1 MAMPPEPPI
10 GNQILA
16 ATADQ
21 CTLVVVRGMA
31 TFKLAPSFKQAT
43 QAARLA
49 GSLLIVVDMA
59 ACTSMDSTFMGSIAS
74 LGLALKKSG
83 SPLILINLQPNA
95 AALLRGLG
103 VDRILQVYPVGA
115 LPNGIGDLAPLVQ
128 NLQPIASEPTTERE
142 LAALMYDAHETLTKV
157 DPENLQRFKD
167 VLAFLRE
174 DIQRL

>member
-1 MAMPPEPPI
+1 MASPHPI

-16 ATADQ
+16 ASAEQ
-21 CTLVVVRGMA
+21 CTLVVVSGAA
-31 TFKLAPSFKQAT
+31 TYKLAPSFKQAT

-74 LGLALKKSG
+74 LGFAVQKSENT
-83 SPLILINLQPNA
+83 PLILINLRPNA

-103 VDRILQVYPVGA
+103 VDRILQVYPAGA
-115 LPNGIGDLAPLVQ
+115 LPEGIGDLSPLVQ
-128 NLQPIASEPTTERE
+128 NLQPVTVEPATERDM
-142 LAALMYDAHETLTKV
+142 AALMYDAHETLTKV

-167 VLAFLRE
+167 VLAFLR
-174 DIQRL
+174 DDLQRL

>member
-1 MAMPPEPPI
+1 MPLEPPS

-21 CTLVVVRGMA
+21 CTLVVVRGTA

-49 GSLLIVVDMA
+49 GSLLIVVDMT

-74 LGLALKKSG
+74 LGLALQKSET
-83 SPLILINLQPNA
+83 SPLILINLRPNA
-95 AALLRGLG
+95 VALLRGLG
-103 VDRILQVYPVGA
+103 VDRILQVYPAGA
-115 LPNGIGDLAPLVQ
+115 LPNGIGDLTPLVQ
-128 NLQPIASEPTTERE
+128 NLQPIATEPTSERE
-142 LAALMYDAHETLTKV
+142 LAALMYDAHETLTNV

>member
-1 MAMPPEPPI
+1 MASPHPI

-16 ATADQ
+16 ATAEQ
-21 CTLVVVRGMA
+21 CTLVVVRGNA
-31 TFKLAPSFKQAT
+31 TYKLAPSFKQAT

-49 GSLLIVVDMA
+49 GSHLIVVDMA

-74 LGLALKKSG
+74 LGFTVQKSE
-83 SPLILINLQPNA
+83 STPLILINLRPNA

-103 VDRILQVYPVGA
+103 VDRILQVYPAGG
-115 LPNGIGDLAPLVQ
+115 LPEGLGDLSPLAE
-128 NLQPIASEPTTERE
+128 NLQPIQAEPTTERE
-142 LAALMYDAHETLTKV
+142 RAALMYDAHETLTKV

-174 DIQRL
+174 DIQRS